1 MIGQARFTYTDEDM
15 IATQR
20 AGWTWYAHWRNFLI
34 AYAGIA
40 VFESALLAGLN
51 AAYGT
56 RAAPSEP
63 VFVIVGSAALTV
75 LIFGALFVSARNHG
89 RQVLRSNGLLG
100 GNFAW
105 AWDGSE
111 LGGEHTWAWDEDE
124 LHMRNERGRADLS
137 WTSVGAWLDA
147 PEVLLLYPSGGRA
160 FTLPERVLAAGWQ
173 DAPKSLI
180 FPFGGHAVTLPKRAL
195 AAGDAGR
202 LADVLRTAGA
212 RERRR
217 FGVIAAKG
225 AGARFISLVALLG
238 WITTGI
244 LYWIAAHYLI

>member
-1 MIGQARFTYTDEDM
+1 M

-34 AYAGIA
+34 AHVGIA

-51 AAYGT
+51 TAYGT

-89 RQVLRSNGLLG
+89 RQVLRSNGLHG

-147 PEVLLLYPSGGRA
+147 PEVLLLFPSGGRA
-160 FTLPERVLAAGWQ
+160 FTLPERVLLRQAA
-173 DAPKSLI
+173 LTCR
-180 FPFGGHAVTLPKRAL
+180 GGRGE
-195 AAGDAGR
+195 AGKQERCFLTRSTICPRQWLGR
-202 LADVLRTAGA
+202 R
-212 RERRR
+212 
-217 FGVIAAKG
+217 GVMI
-225 AGARFISLVALLG
+225 RS
-238 WITTGI
+238 
-244 LYWIAAHYLI
+244 